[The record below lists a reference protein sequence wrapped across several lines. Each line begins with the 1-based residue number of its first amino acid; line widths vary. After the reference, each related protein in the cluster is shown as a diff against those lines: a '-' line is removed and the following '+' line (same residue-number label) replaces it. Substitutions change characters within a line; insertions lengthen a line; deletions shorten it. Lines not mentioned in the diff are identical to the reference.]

1 MWRRI
6 LGPVLAVIGID
17 LRKTPRR
24 ITPELTLTIEG
35 KAYAT
40 TEWSLGG
47 FHIANFKREISTKEK
62 IKGQTGAVGASSG
75 GAFTATV
82 IRVTDDGGFGACWTD
97 IERDVFD
104 AMHG

>member
-1 MWRRI
+1 MGCKAVFLPWKAMIR
-6 LGPVLAVIGID
+6 LLA
-17 LRKTPRR
+17 RPSKWAF
-24 ITPELTLTIEG
+24 
-35 KAYAT
+35 KA
-40 TEWSLGG
+40 S
-47 FHIANFKREISTKEK
+47 KREISTKEK
-62 IKGQTGAVGASSG
+62 IKGQIGAVGASSG